1 MAANATEVL
10 AGGSV
15 LAAALGFLI
24 HAGQMTGA
32 SVGDD
37 RGYGLKASFRSA
49 EGISVGADVRLA
61 GVRIGAVTGLELNPE
76 TFRADAMLS
85 VREDI
90 AIPDDSTAVISSE
103 GLLGGS
109 FMEIVPGGS
118 IENLGPGD
126 EIVHTQGAVSLIGL
140 LAKFAAG
147 GDSEE

>member
-1 MAANATEVL
+1 MTANATEVL
-10 AGGSV
+10 AGGAV

-24 HAGQMTGA
+24 HAGQMAGVSA
-32 SVGDD
+32 DD
-37 RGYGLKASFRSA
+37 GRGYGLTASFRSA
-49 EGISVGADVRLA
+49 EGISVGSDVRLA

-76 TFRADAMLS
+76 TFRADATLS

-90 AIPDDSTAVISSE
+90 IIPDDSTARISSE

-118 IENLGPGD
+118 LENLESGD
-126 EIVHTQGAVSLIGL
+126 EIMNTQGAVSLIGL

-147 GDSEE
+147 DNSDE